1 MSNGFDLGDE
11 AMDDF
16 DLASTETLED
26 LGFISNSQDKRRN
39 VRRNIEEMLEAKALR
54 DNIREIFDDDE

>member
-1 MSNGFDLGDE
+1 MSSDFDLGDE

-16 DLASTETLED
+16 DLASTDTLED
-26 LGFISNSQDKRRN
+26 LGFISNAQDKRRN